1 MALYN
6 SLENSS
12 PKRRRKASS
21 PEELAQLAREARV
34 DEEEAEEEKELQE
47 LDQYR
52 DFDLAP
58 IESVMESEAAGDLIM
73 CGTPVRVR
81 NAKDWDGPISPS
93 ALSGKQDMRK
103 GRGFSVASRH
113 SDTEDEEEVEAGC
126 LTRPCAPTPSSRRP
140 KLPLEQEEEE
150 DADIEDWDIVLEQE
164 DEDVSVQSYEPTFIT
179 VIAMLPAAMFW
190 ATVAPVIKLGDE
202 AVDTLVEGL
211 TGLKV

>member
-1 MALYN
+1 MAHYN

-21 PEELAQLAREARV
+21 PEELAQLARRARI

-58 IESVMESEAAGDLIM
+58 IEPVMESEAAGDLIM

-81 NAKDWDGPISPS
+81 NAEGWDDPISPS
-93 ALSGKQDMRK
+93 VLSGRQDMRK
-103 GRGFSVASRH
+103 G
-113 SDTEDEEEVEAGC
+113 SDFAVVSQHIETEDIEAGC

-140 KLPLEQEEEE
+140 KLPVEQEE
-150 DADIEDWDIVLEQE
+150 DADIEDWDIVLERE
-164 DEDVSVQSYEPTFIT
+164 DEDVSVQSYEATFMT

-190 ATVAPVIKLGDE
+190 ATAALVLKLGDD
-202 AVDTLVEGL
+202 AVDTLVEKL
-211 TGLKV
+211 TGLKVKDVSL